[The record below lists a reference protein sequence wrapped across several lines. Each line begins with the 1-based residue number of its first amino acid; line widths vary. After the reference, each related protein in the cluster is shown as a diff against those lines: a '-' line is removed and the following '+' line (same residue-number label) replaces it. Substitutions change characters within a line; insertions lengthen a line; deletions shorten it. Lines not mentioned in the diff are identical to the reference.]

1 MDLDYRGLLTQVANH
16 AAEDCFVPRFKR
28 EDNLR
33 GRQLEG
39 LGVRIS
45 QWTKWDG
52 IEIMEILSSA
62 LEDANYHYEAGAVR
76 KLIEEVEGR

>member
-33 GRQLEG
+33 ERQLDG
-39 LGVRIS
+39 LGIRIS

-52 IEIMEILSSA
+52 IEVMKILSFA
-62 LEDANYHYEAGAVR
+62 LHDANYHHEASAVC
-76 KLIEEVEGR
+76 KLIDEVQGM